1 MARVTL
7 ELPERFIF
15 TAELPVYI
23 NFINY
28 GGHMGNDAV
37 LTLIHE
43 ARVRF
48 LRTYGYTELD
58 IEGRGIVLSDAVIVY
73 KSEGFPGDTLVVEIA
88 LTDFVSYGCDI
99 CYRLTNKVTGKEV
112 ARVKTGIVFFNYQA
126 RCPTRIPEG
135 FRQRFANGEDGT
147 AREA

>member
-1 MARVTL
+1 MVRVSL

-15 TAELPVYI
+15 RTELPVYI

-48 LRTYGYTELD
+48 LQAYGYSELD

-73 KSEGFPGDTLVVEIA
+73 KSEGFAGDTLVVDVA
-88 LTDFVSYGCDI
+88 LTDFVAYGCDI
-99 CYRLTNKVTGKEV
+99 YYRLSHKVTGKEV
-112 ARVKTGIVFFNYQA
+112 ARAKTGIVFFNYHLRQPVRVPPGFK
-126 RCPTRIPEG
+126 RCFGDSE
-135 FRQRFANGEDGT
+135 AAV
-147 AREA
+147 AREV